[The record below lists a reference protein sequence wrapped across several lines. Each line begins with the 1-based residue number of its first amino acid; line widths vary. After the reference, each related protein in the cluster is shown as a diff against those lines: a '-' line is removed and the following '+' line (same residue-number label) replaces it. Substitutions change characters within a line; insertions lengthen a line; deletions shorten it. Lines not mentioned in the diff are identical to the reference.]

1 MKTRTNAIK
10 IRLTDKELEALKK
23 RAKKSGYA
31 REAYVRSLIERNIP
45 RPLPPFDYHAMMKEL
60 YAIGTNLN
68 QIAQKSHVLGVI
80 DAVRYDSAV
89 QMFIDVLNKIE
100 GQMLLP
106 EKIIMN

>member
-10 IRLTDKELEALKK
+10 IRLTDKELEALNK

-31 REAYVRSLIERNIP
+31 REAYVRSLIEGNIP

-60 YAIGTNLN
+60 HAIGTNLN
-68 QIAQKSHVLGVI
+68 QIAQKAHVLGVI

-89 QMFIDVLNKIE
+89 QMFIDALNKIE
-100 GQMLLP
+100 GQMLLL
-106 EKIIMN
+106 